1 MCAVGAIVLATCVP
15 VVVKKVVSLDLRIC
29 ITSPRPAAATPAAA
43 ALYQKKPLY
52 AGRTNAGPPQRSETT
67 SMLTSSPSLHN
78 GKSRFHSI
86 ARVLSG
92 GI

>member
-1 MCAVGAIVLATCVP
+1 MPICMAMSIAFDGEQ
-15 VVVKKVVSLDLRIC
+15 VVDHCRKLWTQA
-29 ITSPRPAAATPAAA
+29 TSPRPAAATPAAA

-52 AGRTNAGPPQRSETT
+52 VGRTNAGPPQRSETT